1 MENYGVLIPAD
12 GLFAQAVEANENEKV
27 MDYAYRVIG
36 CDLVDNPRTSLSEE
50 YCMFVDD
57 EGLLTENPR
66 PNMIASYLYGFC
78 EHGQSIVGNAVV
90 LRDVETDDGYDS
102 TFMSKEEA
110 ERLAEELNSQV
121 KPIFVKICE
130 YVQRGAMY

>member
-12 GLFAQAVEANENEKV
+12 GLFAQAVEANEGEKV
-27 MDYAYRVIG
+27 MDYACRVIG
-36 CDLVDNPRTSLSEE
+36 CDLVDVPRTSLSEE

-90 LRDVETDDGYDS
+90 LRDIETDDGCDS

-110 ERLAEELNSQV
+110 ERLAEELNGQV
-121 KPIFVKICE
+121 KPIFVKICR